1 MRVAC
6 LRVPDLPLAAWRR
19 AEPTLATVPLA
30 VFAGAGP
37 RAEIVAACAAAARA
51 GIRVGQTVAQARA
64 IQGALQLRARA
75 PALEQAARETLRD
88 VALSFSPRTEP
99 APPGSGVHGAEAAF
113 FLDASGMTSL
123 FRSEA
128 GFGSALAARA
138 ATLGLPALVSV
149 ASARAVALLAA
160 RAPGEPGAVRVLAPG
175 QEAAWLAPLAVD
187 LLDPPDELAEAFTRF
202 GIRRLGELARLPT
215 RALATRLGPEALRLA
230 ALARGEGDSVPIE
243 AVAES
248 TLEEALELEA
258 PLERLEPLA
267 FALRGLLSHLTSRL
281 ELRGFACS
289 ELALE
294 LGLAGGGHDA
304 RRIGLAAPTLDPK
317 TLLRVVCLAL
327 ESQPPSDAIERL
339 RVSTTGVPVRT
350 EQLDL
355 FRSAGPAP
363 ALLGRTLA
371 ELEALCGA
379 GRVGAPVLPDSHR
392 ADASGLE
399 AFRLTRA
406 SPTTTSAA
414 QPEAVQALRALRPPV
429 PARVRTERG
438 LPQWVQSAVAC
449 GFVLGCAGP
458 WRTTGCWWSSERFAH
473 DHFDVQTSDGTVS
486 RLRHDRIRH
495 TWHID
500 GVYD

>member
-37 RAEIVAACAAAARA
+37 RAEIVAACAAATRA
-51 GIRVGQTVAQARA
+51 GIRAGQTVAQARA
-64 IQGALQLRARA
+64 IQGALQLRACA
-75 PALEQAARETLRD
+75 PALEQAAREALRD

-99 APPGSGVHGAEAAF
+99 APPGRGVHGAEAAF

-138 ATLGLPALVSV
+138 AALGLPALVSV

-267 FALRGLLSHLTSRL
+267 FALRGLLSHLASRL

-294 LGLAGGGHDA
+294 LGLAGGGRDA

-327 ESQPPSDAIERL
+327 ESRP
-339 RVSTTGVPVRT
+339 PVRRHRAT
-350 EQLDL
+350 
-355 FRSAGPAP
+355 AGLHDRRPRTHRA
-363 ALLGRTLA
+363 AGSVSLGRPGTGA
-371 ELEALCGA
+371 ARTHA
-379 GRVGAPVLPDSHR
+379 GRARGALRRR
-392 ADASGLE
+392 ARG
-399 AFRLTRA
+399 RTRA
-406 SPTTTSAA
+406 SGQSSCGRLGARGFSPHTGVADDDVRGAARGRPGVARPAPTRSGTGADRARSSAVD
-414 QPEAVQALRALRPPV
+414 PERGGVRIRSGMRRPVAHHGMLVVERALRP
-429 PARVRTERG
+429 
-438 LPQWVQSAVAC
+438 
-449 GFVLGCAGP
+449 
-458 WRTTGCWWSSERFAH
+458 
-473 DHFDVQTSDGTVS
+473 
-486 RLRHDRIRH
+486 
-495 TWHID
+495 
-500 GVYD
+500 